1 MITLNDVDVQ
11 ALGVPSEII
20 GIIRDAFARDYHKT
34 LHMPVRTQVPLADGG
49 ILLLMPAYDSEMEVA
64 GVKTVTVTAS
74 AGVRAHYE
82 LMDGVSGA
90 VLARMEARWFTD
102 LRTAATSAVATDL
115 LARPDATTLGI
126 FGSGRQ
132 ATAHISVLPLVR
144 RFKRVLV
151 CGSGRSDVDWF
162 CKSNRAILKL
172 PVEPVTA
179 EECVRESDV
188 ICTCT
193 TSHDPV
199 FRGEWLRPGTHVNLV
214 GAFQP
219 HTRECDDETMRR
231 ARIVVDTYE
240 GAMAEAGDI
249 LLPLKSG
256 AIKREQIVADLHELA
271 SGNRQGRTGP
281 EDITVF
287 KSVGCALEDLVTAHW
302 IYERAKR

>member
-1 MITLNDVDVQ
+1 MITLNDLDVQ
-11 ALGVPSEII
+11 ALGVPTEII
-20 GIIRDAFARDYHKT
+20 SLIRVAFARDYHKS

-49 ILLLMPAYDSEMEVA
+49 VLLLMPAYDSEMEIA
-64 GVKTVTVTAS
+64 GVKTVTVTS
-74 AGVRAHYE
+74 STGVRAHYE
-82 LMDGVSGA
+82 LIDGLSGA
-90 VLARMEARWFTD
+90 VLARMQADWLTD

-126 FGSGRQ
+126 FGTGRQ
-132 ATAHISVLPLVR
+132 ASAHIIILPLVR

-162 CKSNRAILKL
+162 ARSMSASTQVH
-172 PVEPVTA
+172 VEAATA
-179 EECVRESDV
+179 EKCAREADV

-193 TSHDPV
+193 TSHETV
-199 FRGEWLRPGTHVNLV
+199 FRGEWLRPGTHINLV

-256 AIKREQIVADLHELA
+256 AIRREQIVADLHELA
-271 SGNRQGRTGP
+271 SGKRQGRTSA

-287 KSVGCALEDLVTAHW
+287 KSVGCALEDLVAAHW
-302 IYERAKR
+302 IYQRAKH